1 MSGFSTQ
8 RFFAYLKKETIQ
20 ILRDPST
27 TLIAYV
33 LPLILMFIFGYGVSL
48 DADHISIGL
57 LIEDTSPNA
66 RSLEAAFT
74 GTPYFDVTTSYNRTK
89 LEDDLA
95 AGLLRGVVVIPQDF
109 SENLLRGTQA
119 SLQVLVDGSEP
130 NTANFVLNYAQGVLK
145 NWTDQLL
152 IEKKNILILPID
164 VQARV
169 WFNSELKSRE
179 VLVPGSLAIIL
190 SLIGILLTALVI
202 AREWERGTMEAIM
215 STPIRISEMLL
226 GKLIPYFF
234 LGLGSMTLCLIVAI
248 FLYDVPFRGSLWILF
263 MTTSVY
269 LIAALGQGLLIS
281 TLARVQF
288 VASQAAIIVGFL
300 PAIILSGFIFE
311 ISSMPWP
318 IQVITYLFVPRYFVD
333 ILKTTFLTGTVWEVI
348 LPNMMAMIFFG
359 VIFLGLSLRK
369 MTKVLD

>member
-8 RFFAYLKKETIQ
+8 RFFAYLKKESIQ
-20 ILRDPST
+20 IIRDPST
-27 TLIAYV
+27 TLIAFV

-48 DADHISIGL
+48 DADHLPIGL
-57 LIEDTSPNA
+57 LIEDTSPSA

-74 GTPYFDVTTSYNRTK
+74 GTPYFEVTTSYNRTK
-89 LEDDLA
+89 LEDDLS

-109 SENLLRGTQA
+109 SQNLLRGTQA

-130 NTANFVLNYAQGVLK
+130 NPANFVLNYAQGVLK

-152 IEKKNILILPID
+152 IEKKNIFTLPID

-169 WFNSELKSRE
+169 WFNPELKSRE

-215 STPIRISEMLL
+215 STPIRISEILL

-234 LGLGSMTLCLIVAI
+234 LGLGSMVLCLSVAI
-248 FLYDVPFRGSLWILF
+248 FLYDVPFRGSFLILF
-263 MTTSVY
+263 MTTSIY
-269 LIAALGQGLLIS
+269 LIAALSQGLLIS
-281 TLARVQF
+281 TLARSQF
-288 VASQAAIIVGFL
+288 VASQVAIIVGFL
-300 PAIILSGFIFE
+300 PAIMLSGFIFE

-318 IQVITYLFVPRYFVD
+318 IQAITYLFVPRYFVD
-333 ILKTTFLTGTVWEVI
+333 ILKTTFLTGTVWEIIIPNLMALIVI
-348 LPNMMAMIFFG
+348 GA
-359 VIFLGLSLRK
+359 IFLGLSLRRIA
-369 MTKVLD
+369 KVLD